1 MPIRSG
7 DAPAVLLRPLDAE
20 TQKTYERALRLL
32 SFRARSAKELHDR
45 LLEKGE
51 PAAQVEAVMARL
63 LANGLVDDT
72 RYAEARARSGIVG
85 KARSSRRLQQDLA
98 RRGVSR
104 EVAAAAIQ
112 TVLADEGTDEVA
124 VAERAARK
132 KLRSLAQLEPAE
144 RRQKLWAFLAR
155 QGYGP
160 DVVRRALRAVLDMP
174 PPDEE

>member
-1 MPIRSG
+1 MPNSPRT
-7 DAPAVLLRPLDAE
+7 AEPLRPLDAE

-32 SFRARSAKELHDR
+32 SFRARSAKELTDR
-45 LLEKGE
+45 LLAKGE
-51 PAAQVEAVMARL
+51 PAAQVEAVVARL

-72 RYAEARARSGIVG
+72 RYAEARARSGMLG
-85 KARSSRRLQQDLA
+85 KARSGRRTAQDLA
-98 RRGVSR
+98 RRGVAR
-104 EVAAAAIQ
+104 DVAEAAIKQ
-112 TVLADEGTDEVA
+112 VLADEGTDEVA

-132 KLRSLAQLEPAE
+132 KLRSLTQADPQE

-160 DVVRRALRAVLDMP
+160 DVVRRAMRAVLDAP